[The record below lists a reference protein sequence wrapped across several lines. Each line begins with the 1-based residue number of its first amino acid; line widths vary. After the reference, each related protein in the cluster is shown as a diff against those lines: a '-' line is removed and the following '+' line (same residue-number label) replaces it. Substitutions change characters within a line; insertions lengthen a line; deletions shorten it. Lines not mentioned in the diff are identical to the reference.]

1 LIDLKKKF
9 LIYGFGT
16 SGKSISKYLKRKK
29 VYYKIYDDYL
39 DLSKNKDSIDLGYF
53 KKNIKL
59 FDYFVVSPSIKIDKK
74 HKKNIKLFDYFVVSP
89 SIKIDK
95 KHILF
100 AHQKKILIDLDFLSL
115 ELNNQI
121 VIGVTGTEGK
131 STICFYLF
139 QYLSNFYNPIII
151 GNYGNTI
158 LDKHNIQNLLN
169 KTKVI
174 IVELSSYQLDKIKYL
189 RLNHAVITNIYPD
202 HLRYHGSFL
211 NYVKSKFKIQSLLV
225 DNGYLHISNLDKRKY
240 SKLIKI
246 NPNNINS
253 ISNLNIKN
261 KIFGFDIHLHNEYIS
276 QRILLTSGLKYNQ
289 NIKLKK
295 FGFDIHLH
303 NEYISQRILL
313 TSGLKYN
320 QNIKLKN
327 LPFRYE
333 LIDNKSD
340 FMIINDSKSTNL
352 ENSLLKINQI
362 NLNQKIIILGGIPKK
377 SINKK
382 NKVKNSLVLIFGP
395 NRFSIVEK
403 LDFNN
408 SKFFTFID
416 LERLFKFLNV
426 VIHQLKIDIILFSP
440 GGESFDQFKN
450 YSHRGLI
457 FNKYIKKFKI

>member
-1 LIDLKKKF
+1 MIDLKKKF

-53 KKNIKL
+53 
-59 FDYFVVSPSIKIDKK
+59 
-74 HKKNIKLFDYFVVSP
+74 KKNIKLFDYFVVSP

-289 NIKLKK
+289 NIKLK
-295 FGFDIHLH
+295 
-303 NEYISQRILL
+303 
-313 TSGLKYN
+313 
-320 QNIKLKN
+320 N

-416 LERLFKFLNV
+416 LERLFKFLNA

>member
-1 LIDLKKKF
+1 MIDLKKKF
-9 LIYGFGT
+9 LIYGFGI

-53 KKNIKL
+53 
-59 FDYFVVSPSIKIDKK
+59 
-74 HKKNIKLFDYFVVSP
+74 KKNIKLFDYFVVSP

-289 NIKLKK
+289 NIKLK
-295 FGFDIHLH
+295 
-303 NEYISQRILL
+303 
-313 TSGLKYN
+313 
-320 QNIKLKN
+320 N

-362 NLNQKIIILGGIPKK
+362 NVNQKIIILGGIPKK

>member
-1 LIDLKKKF
+1 MIDLKKKF
-9 LIYGFGT
+9 LIYGFGI

-53 KKNIKL
+53 KKNIK
-59 FDYFVVSPSIKIDKK
+59 I
-74 HKKNIKLFDYFVVSP
+74 FDYFVVSP

-95 KHILF
+95 KHILY

-158 LDKHNIQNLLN
+158 LDKHNIQSLLN

-225 DNGYLHISNLDKRKY
+225 DNGYLHISNLDKRRY

-261 KIFGFDIHLHNEYIS
+261 KIFGFDINLHNEYVS
-276 QRILLTSGLKYNQ
+276 QRT
-289 NIKLKK
+289 
-295 FGFDIHLH
+295 
-303 NEYISQRILL
+303 LL

-327 LPFRYE
+327 LPFRNE

-440 GGESFDQFKN
+440 GGESFDQFKD

>member
-1 LIDLKKKF
+1 MIDLKKKF

-53 KKNIKL
+53 
-59 FDYFVVSPSIKIDKK
+59 
-74 HKKNIKLFDYFVVSP
+74 KKNIKLFDYFVVSP

-289 NIKLKK
+289 NIKLK
-295 FGFDIHLH
+295 
-303 NEYISQRILL
+303 
-313 TSGLKYN
+313 
-320 QNIKLKN
+320 N

-333 LIDNKSD
+333 LINNKSD

-416 LERLFKFLNV
+416 LERLFKFLNA

>member
-1 LIDLKKKF
+1 MIDLKKKF

-53 KKNIKL
+53 
-59 FDYFVVSPSIKIDKK
+59 
-74 HKKNIKLFDYFVVSP
+74 KKNIKLFDYFVVSP

-158 LDKHNIQNLLN
+158 LDKHNIQSLLN

-225 DNGYLHISNLDKRKY
+225 DNGYLHISNLDKRRY

-246 NPNNINS
+246 NPNNINLF
-253 ISNLNIKN
+253 SNLNIKN
-261 KIFGFDIHLHNEYIS
+261 KIFGFDINLHNKYVS
-276 QRILLTSGLKYNQ
+276 QRT
-289 NIKLKK
+289 
-295 FGFDIHLH
+295 
-303 NEYISQRILL
+303 LL

-440 GGESFDQFKN
+440 GGESFDQFKD

>member
-1 LIDLKKKF
+1 MIDLKKKF

-53 KKNIKL
+53 
-59 FDYFVVSPSIKIDKK
+59 
-74 HKKNIKLFDYFVVSP
+74 KKNIKLFDYFVVSP

-246 NPNNINS
+246 NPNYINS

-261 KIFGFDIHLHNEYIS
+261 KIFGFDIN
-276 QRILLTSGLKYNQ
+276 
-289 NIKLKK
+289 
-295 FGFDIHLH
+295 LH

>member
-1 LIDLKKKF
+1 MIDLKKKF
-9 LIYGFGT
+9 LIYGFGI

-53 KKNIKL
+53 
-59 FDYFVVSPSIKIDKK
+59 
-74 HKKNIKLFDYFVVSP
+74 KKNIKLFDYFVVSP

-246 NPNNINS
+246 NPNNINL

-261 KIFGFDIHLHNEYIS
+261 KIFGFDIN
-276 QRILLTSGLKYNQ
+276 
-289 NIKLKK
+289 
-295 FGFDIHLH
+295 LH

-340 FMIINDSKSTNL
+340 FIIINDSKSTNL

>member
-1 LIDLKKKF
+1 MIDLKKKF

-53 KKNIKL
+53 
-59 FDYFVVSPSIKIDKK
+59 
-74 HKKNIKLFDYFVVSP
+74 KKNIKLFDYFVVSP

-246 NPNNINS
+246 NPNNINL

-261 KIFGFDIHLHNEYIS
+261 KIFGFDIN
-276 QRILLTSGLKYNQ
+276 
-289 NIKLKK
+289 
-295 FGFDIHLH
+295 LH

-333 LIDNKSD
+333 LINNKSD

-416 LERLFKFLNV
+416 LERLFKFLNA

>member
-1 LIDLKKKF
+1 MIDLKKKF
-9 LIYGFGT
+9 LIYGFGI
-16 SGKSISKYLKRKK
+16 SGKSISKYLKRKN

-53 KKNIKL
+53 KKNIK
-59 FDYFVVSPSIKIDKK
+59 I
-74 HKKNIKLFDYFVVSP
+74 FDYFVVSP

-95 KHILF
+95 KHILY

-158 LDKHNIQNLLN
+158 LDKHNIQSLLN

-225 DNGYLHISNLDKRKY
+225 DNGYLHISNLDKRRY

-246 NPNNINS
+246 NPNYINS

-261 KIFGFDIHLHNEYIS
+261 KIFGFDINLHNEYVS
-276 QRILLTSGLKYNQ
+276 QRT
-289 NIKLKK
+289 
-295 FGFDIHLH
+295 
-303 NEYISQRILL
+303 LL

-327 LPFRYE
+327 LPFRNE

-440 GGESFDQFKN
+440 GGESFDQFKD

>member
-53 KKNIKL
+53 
-59 FDYFVVSPSIKIDKK
+59 
-74 HKKNIKLFDYFVVSP
+74 KKNIKLFDYFVVSP

-246 NPNNINS
+246 NPNNINL

-261 KIFGFDIHLHNEYIS
+261 KIFGFDIN
-276 QRILLTSGLKYNQ
+276 
-289 NIKLKK
+289 
-295 FGFDIHLH
+295 LH

-327 LPFRYE
+327 LPFRFE

-340 FMIINDSKSTNL
+340 FIIINDSKSTNL

-408 SKFFTFID
+408 SKFFTFIN

>member
-1 LIDLKKKF
+1 MIDLKKKF
-9 LIYGFGT
+9 LIYGFGI

-74 HKKNIKLFDYFVVSP
+74 H
-89 SIKIDK
+89 
-95 KHILF
+95 ILY

-158 LDKHNIQNLLN
+158 LDKHNIQSLLN

-225 DNGYLHISNLDKRKY
+225 DNGYLHISNLDKRRY

-261 KIFGFDIHLHNEYIS
+261 KIFGFDINLHNKYVS
-276 QRILLTSGLKYNQ
+276 QRT
-289 NIKLKK
+289 
-295 FGFDIHLH
+295 
-303 NEYISQRILL
+303 LL

-327 LPFRYE
+327 LPFRNE

-440 GGESFDQFKN
+440 GGESFDQFKD

>member
-53 KKNIKL
+53 
-59 FDYFVVSPSIKIDKK
+59 
-74 HKKNIKLFDYFVVSP
+74 KKNIKLFDYFVVSP

-261 KIFGFDIHLHNEYIS
+261 KIFGFDIHLN
-276 QRILLTSGLKYNQ
+276 
-289 NIKLKK
+289 
-295 FGFDIHLH
+295 

-333 LIDNKSD
+333 LINNKSD

>member
-1 LIDLKKKF
+1 MIDLKKKF

-53 KKNIKL
+53 
-59 FDYFVVSPSIKIDKK
+59 
-74 HKKNIKLFDYFVVSP
+74 KKNIKLFDYFVVSP

-246 NPNNINS
+246 NPNNINL

-261 KIFGFDIHLHNEYIS
+261 KIFGFDIN
-276 QRILLTSGLKYNQ
+276 
-289 NIKLKK
+289 
-295 FGFDIHLH
+295 LH

>member
-1 LIDLKKKF
+1 MIDLKKKF
-9 LIYGFGT
+9 LIYGFGI

-53 KKNIKL
+53 
-59 FDYFVVSPSIKIDKK
+59 
-74 HKKNIKLFDYFVVSP
+74 KKNIKLFDYFVVSP

-261 KIFGFDIHLHNEYIS
+261 KIFGFDIN
-276 QRILLTSGLKYNQ
+276 
-289 NIKLKK
+289 
-295 FGFDIHLH
+295 LH

>member
-1 LIDLKKKF
+1 MIDLKKKF
-9 LIYGFGT
+9 LIYGFGI

-53 KKNIKL
+53 KKNIK
-59 FDYFVVSPSIKIDKK
+59 I
-74 HKKNIKLFDYFVVSP
+74 FDYFVVSP

-95 KHILF
+95 KHILY

-158 LDKHNIQNLLN
+158 LDKHNIQSLLN

-246 NPNNINS
+246 NPNNINL

-261 KIFGFDIHLHNEYIS
+261 KIFGFDIN
-276 QRILLTSGLKYNQ
+276 
-289 NIKLKK
+289 
-295 FGFDIHLH
+295 LH

-327 LPFRYE
+327 LPFRNE

-362 NLNQKIIILGGIPKK
+362 NLNRKIIILGGIPKK

>member
-1 LIDLKKKF
+1 MIDLKKKF
-9 LIYGFGT
+9 LIYGFGI
-16 SGKSISKYLKRKK
+16 SGKSISKYLKRKN

-74 HKKNIKLFDYFVVSP
+74 H
-89 SIKIDK
+89 
-95 KHILF
+95 ILY

-158 LDKHNIQNLLN
+158 LDKHNIQSLLN

-189 RLNHAVITNIYPD
+189 RLNHAIITNIYPD

-225 DNGYLHISNLDKRKY
+225 DNGYLHISNLDKRRY

-261 KIFGFDIHLHNEYIS
+261 NIFGFDINLHNEYV
-276 QRILLTSGLKYNQ
+276 
-289 NIKLKK
+289 
-295 FGFDIHLH
+295 
-303 NEYISQRILL
+303 SQRILL

-327 LPFRYE
+327 LPFRNE

>member
-1 LIDLKKKF
+1 MIDLKKKF

-53 KKNIKL
+53 
-59 FDYFVVSPSIKIDKK
+59 
-74 HKKNIKLFDYFVVSP
+74 KKNIKLFDYFVVSP

-246 NPNNINS
+246 NPNNINL

-261 KIFGFDIHLHNEYIS
+261 KIFGFDIN
-276 QRILLTSGLKYNQ
+276 
-289 NIKLKK
+289 
-295 FGFDIHLH
+295 LH

-340 FMIINDSKSTNL
+340 FIIINDSKSTNL

-362 NLNQKIIILGGIPKK
+362 NVNQKIIILGGIPKK

>member
-53 KKNIKL
+53 
-59 FDYFVVSPSIKIDKK
+59 
-74 HKKNIKLFDYFVVSP
+74 KKNIKLFDYFVVSP

-202 HLRYHGSFL
+202 HLKYHVSFL

-261 KIFGFDIHLHNEYIS
+261 KIFGFDVN
-276 QRILLTSGLKYNQ
+276 
-289 NIKLKK
+289 
-295 FGFDIHLH
+295 LH

-327 LPFRYE
+327 LPFRFE

>member
-1 LIDLKKKF
+1 MIDLKKKF
-9 LIYGFGT
+9 LIYGFGI

-39 DLSKNKDSIDLGYF
+39 DLSKNKDSIDLGY
-53 KKNIKL
+53 L
-59 FDYFVVSPSIKIDKK
+59 
-74 HKKNIKLFDYFVVSP
+74 KKNIKLFDYFVVSP

-225 DNGYLHISNLDKRKY
+225 DNGYLHISNLDKRRY

-246 NPNNINS
+246 NPNNINL

-276 QRILLTSGLKYNQ
+276 QRILLT
-289 NIKLKK
+289 
-295 FGFDIHLH
+295 
-303 NEYISQRILL
+303 
-313 TSGLKYN
+313 TGLKYN

-416 LERLFKFLNV
+416 LERLFKFLNA

>member
-1 LIDLKKKF
+1 MIDLKKKF

-53 KKNIKL
+53 
-59 FDYFVVSPSIKIDKK
+59 
-74 HKKNIKLFDYFVVSP
+74 KKNIKLFDYFVVSP

-174 IVELSSYQLDKIKYL
+174 IVELSSYQLNKIKYL

-261 KIFGFDIHLHNEYIS
+261 KIFGFDIN
-276 QRILLTSGLKYNQ
+276 
-289 NIKLKK
+289 
-295 FGFDIHLH
+295 LH

>member
-9 LIYGFGT
+9 LIYGFGI

-53 KKNIKL
+53 
-59 FDYFVVSPSIKIDKK
+59 
-74 HKKNIKLFDYFVVSP
+74 KKNIKLFDYFVVSP

-131 STICFYLF
+131 STICLYLF

-261 KIFGFDIHLHNEYIS
+261 KIFGFDIN
-276 QRILLTSGLKYNQ
+276 
-289 NIKLKK
+289 
-295 FGFDIHLH
+295 LH

-327 LPFRYE
+327 LPFRFE

>member
-1 LIDLKKKF
+1 MIDLKKKF
-9 LIYGFGT
+9 LIYGFGI
-16 SGKSISKYLKRKK
+16 SGKSISKYLKRKN

-53 KKNIKL
+53 KKNIK
-59 FDYFVVSPSIKIDKK
+59 I
-74 HKKNIKLFDYFVVSP
+74 FDYFVVSP

-95 KHILF
+95 KHILY

-158 LDKHNIQNLLN
+158 LDKHNIQSLLN

-261 KIFGFDIHLHNEYIS
+261 KIFGFDINLHNKYVS
-276 QRILLTSGLKYNQ
+276 QRT
-289 NIKLKK
+289 
-295 FGFDIHLH
+295 
-303 NEYISQRILL
+303 LL

-440 GGESFDQFKN
+440 GGESFDQFKD